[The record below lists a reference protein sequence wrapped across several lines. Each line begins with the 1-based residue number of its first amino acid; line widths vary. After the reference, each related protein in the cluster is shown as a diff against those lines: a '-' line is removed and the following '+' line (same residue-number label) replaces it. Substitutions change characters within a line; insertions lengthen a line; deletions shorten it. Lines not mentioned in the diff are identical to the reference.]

1 MSIDELKIYRG
12 NDFIINKYIKIKHP
26 SLGDI
31 CDYGEQDY
39 FKLVHTLCSVGA
51 DLKWQLDDLG
61 IDYTKIS
68 DFELFCTV
76 LVKWLNKEQTRIFFG
91 DVLDF
96 SNMELRYNTELKEN
110 VLIQFLQN
118 GEYIQIDKYVYHLIV
133 GALRKMHNFKRN
145 NELPG
150 NEATKMILIEDARE
164 EYMEKMNKSQEYESI
179 LLPLIS
185 SMVNSSGFKR
195 NETTVFD
202 MKIYAFMDSV
212 ERTKKIKTA
221 DVLTQSGYSGF
232 GIDIKKVD
240 KNVLN
245 WLGKLD

>member
-1 MSIDELKIYRG
+1 MFY
-12 NDFIINKYIKIKHP
+12 
-26 SLGDI
+26 
-31 CDYGEQDY
+31 
-39 FKLVHTLCSVGA
+39 
-51 DLKWQLDDLG
+51 
-61 IDYTKIS
+61 
-68 DFELFCTV
+68 TV
-76 LVKWLNKEQTRIFFG
+76 LAKWLSKEQTRIFFG

-145 NELPG
+145 SELPG

-164 EYMEKMNKSQEYESI
+164 EYMEKINKSQEYESI

-195 NETTVFD
+195 NEATVFD

-221 DVLTQSGYSGF
+221 DILMQSGYSGF
-232 GIDIKKVD
+232 GIDIKKID
-240 KNVLN
+240 KNTLN